1 MHTTMTSRR
10 SSSTDSINGL
20 RTAELGSALIW
31 LRDQLR
37 RKLGSG
43 SRTISTVD
51 PITLEEQEIVG
62 IAHIL
67 TVVFPLAIELA
78 LKSLWECLHGPGAYP
93 HTHDL
98 NVLFQSLDTDVADVT
113 AAQSVKTEA
122 RNLWSNFQTDRTVSF
137 VGTLDDFLAAHAND
151 FAEARYY
158 TFRQHPL
165 QINDLVA
172 CFLCFVGPLAKR
184 DRATLSNL
192 LARLNLNAGLPPN
205 R

>member
-1 MHTTMTSRR
+1 MTSKKR
-10 SSSTDSINGL
+10 SDSTDSINGL
-20 RTAELGSALIW
+20 RSVELGSALIW

-51 PITLEEQEIVG
+51 AITLEEQEIVG
-62 IAHIL
+62 IAHTL
-67 TVVFPLAIELA
+67 TVMFPLAIELA
-78 LKSLWECLHGPGAYP
+78 LKSLWECLHGPGDYP

-98 NVLFQSLDTDVADVT
+98 NMLFQSLDADVADV
-113 AAQSVKTEA
+113 AGARSVKAEA
-122 RNLWSNFQTDRTVSF
+122 RSHWSNFQTERKVSF
-137 VGTLDDFLAAHAND
+137 TGTLDDFLAAHAND
-151 FAEARYY
+151 FAETRYY
-158 TFRQHPL
+158 TFRQHSV

-192 LARLNLNAGLPPN
+192 VARLNLTAGLTRN
-205 R
+205 G